1 MDDDSEA
8 PRSGTGAPLDLGSGA
23 APAAPAAAPRSPQ
36 SSIASTGTDSVRS
49 DFDNAYAFI
58 QQRQFEQAEM
68 GFRSFLQSHPRSK
81 LVSDATYW
89 LGESYL
95 RRARYRD
102 AAEQFLKITTSY
114 GSSAKGPE
122 GMLKLG
128 VSLRG
133 LGANDQACA
142 TFAELGHKYPSA
154 SPGLLKEV
162 QREQQRSK
170 CPG

>member
-1 MDDDSEA
+1 VEDPDEA
-8 PRSGTGAPLDLGSGA
+8 PRGTGNPLDLGGSGGA
-23 APAAPAAAPRSPQ
+23 TPQAPPRSPQ
-36 SSIASTGTDSVRS
+36 SSIASTGTDSVKA
-49 DFDNAYAFI
+49 DYDNAYAFI

-95 RRARYRD
+95 QRARYRD

-114 GSSAKGPE
+114 GSSSKGPD

-133 LGANDQACA
+133 LGATDQACA
-142 TFAELGHKYPSA
+142 TFAEVGRKYPTA
-154 SPGLLKEV
+154 RPALLKEV

-170 CPG
+170 CPS

>member
-1 MDDDSEA
+1 A
-8 PRSGTGAPLDLGSGA
+8 GS
-23 APAAPAAAPRSPQ
+23 PAAPPAPRAPQ
-36 SSIASTGTDSVRS
+36 SSIASTGTDSVRA
-49 DFDNAYAFI
+49 DFDNAFSFI

-128 VSLRG
+128 V
-133 LGANDQACA
+133 
-142 TFAELGHKYPSA
+142 
-154 SPGLLKEV
+154 
-162 QREQQRSK
+162 
-170 CPG
+170 